1 MPDDAR
7 SATVRGDMTTPPA
20 GKAADEV
27 ARRKLPSPKVFRPLL
42 PLIRPHIGK
51 LSIAGVTLILSAIAG
66 LAFPQVVRVLLDA
79 AFVSRDGELLDR
91 IALGLVALFALQ
103 GVLNYLQ
110 VYFLSATGELVVARL
125 REDLFAHLVRLSP
138 AFFAE
143 RRTGELVS
151 RLASDVTMLQSVL
164 SHQMSELARQS
175 LYLAGGVTLL
185 MLTHPRLTITTLLV
199 IPIIVGTA
207 WVFGRALRRAS
218 TGVQDRV
225 AEATGTAEEAF
236 GQIRTVQ
243 SFTREAEESRRYS
256 EHLRDVVT
264 AALARAQLRG
274 VFFGV
279 ISFVAFGGVAAVLW
293 QGGRLVLDGA
303 LTAGALVSFMLYAIY
318 VAAAVG
324 ALASLFGSYQ
334 EAVGAARRVFELL
347 GTQATVA
354 EPNTP
359 ATLPRPVRGDVRLE
373 QVSFAYAPDLPITLH
388 DVSLRL
394 APGEVVALVGPSGAG
409 KTTVASLIPRF
420 WDVTAGCITL
430 DDMDVRSLRLADLRG
445 AIGIVPQEP
454 ALFSGSVRENIAYAR
469 AASDEEVI
477 AAARAAHA
485 WEFIERLP
493 DGLNTRVGER
503 GVKLSGGQRQ
513 RIAIARVFLK
523 NPAVVILDEATSS
536 LDSESERLVEA
547 AMEDLLRG
555 RTTLII
561 AHRLS
566 TVRRADRVVVLDRGV
581 LVEQGTH
588 AELLAHNGVYARLY
602 QVQFGS
608 DQRETGN
615 GLSQK
620 RERGNGK
627 GETGQRETGN
637 GEAGSDAEALRRA

>member
-1 MPDDAR
+1 M
-7 SATVRGDMTTPPA
+7 VTPPA
-20 GKAADEV
+20 VKAMDDV
-27 ARRKLPSPKVFRPLL
+27 ARRRLPSPKVFRPLL
-42 PLIRPHIGK
+42 PRVRPHVGK
-51 LSIAGVTLILSAIAG
+51 LAIAGVTLILSALAG

-79 AFVSRDGELLDR
+79 AFVSRDGGLLDK
-91 IALGLVALFALQ
+91 IAIGLVALFALQ
-103 GVLNYLQ
+103 GVLNFLQ

-164 SHQMSELARQS
+164 SHQLSELARQT
-175 LYLAGGVTLL
+175 LYLFGGVTLL

-256 EHLRDVVT
+256 AHLREVVT
-264 AALARAQLRG
+264 AALARARLRG

-293 QGGRLVLDGA
+293 QGGRLVLDGS

-347 GTQATVA
+347 ATQPTVA
-354 EPNTP
+354 EPSAP
-359 ATLPRPVRGDVRLE
+359 VALPKPVRGDVRLE
-373 QVSFAYAPDLPITLH
+373 RVSFSYGPDLPLTLH
-388 DVSLRL
+388 DVSLHM

-409 KTTVASLIPRF
+409 KTTIASLIPRF
-420 WDVTAGCITL
+420 WDVTDGRITL
-430 DDMDVRSLRLADLRG
+430 DGIDIRSLRLADLRG

-454 ALFSGSVRENIAYAR
+454 ALFSGTVRENIAYAR
-469 AASDEEVI
+469 AATDEEVI

-493 DGLNTRVGER
+493 DGLDTRVGER

-566 TVRRADRVVVLDRGV
+566 TVRRADRVVVLDRGRI
-581 LVEQGTH
+581 VEEGTH
-588 AELLAHNGVYARLY
+588 GELLARGGVYARLY
-602 QVQFGS
+602 EVQFGS
-608 DQRETGN
+608 REN
-615 GLSQK
+615 GE
-620 RERGNGK
+620 RESGI
-627 GETGQRETGN
+627 
-637 GEAGSDAEALRRA
+637 GEAGIDTGSGNRESGMGTARAR